1 MTKLS
6 KALAT
11 DESINEVLHHV
22 HCNILSLDCESGDNY
37 YFYYNLKV
45 KKLFSFANCCCCC

>member
-6 KALAT
+6 KALAA
-11 DESINEVLHHV
+11 DESSNEVLRHV

-37 YFYYNLKV
+37 YFL
-45 KKLFSFANCCCCC
+45 L